1 MHDTRYQRAKLCV
14 LFARIVGVAAFGKGE
29 PAIGAAGDPAT
40 LTASCTSVLIRGMGE
55 SSYNAAAAAVNAGI
69 HSMPHPMADSD
80 YTYTTN
86 DYHGTENGRRE
97 KQANRSRS
105 WTKLDEAY
113 EKMNVLFLSGRY
125 GGVPDPMPL
134 TNPKRD
140 AACRCVLSRC
150 WLVAS
155 TGRQMNTPGLSI
167 DSAYQYLGNANM
179 RTITDGVFKG
189 WPVNQELGCIG
200 PFPDNVG
207 KRDGWMEEEK
217 HKRRR
222 DHEDKFAK

>member
-1 MHDTRYQRAKLCV
+1 
-14 LFARIVGVAAFGKGE
+14 
-29 PAIGAAGDPAT
+29 
-40 LTASCTSVLIRGMGE
+40 
-55 SSYNAAAAAVNAGI
+55 
-69 HSMPHPMADSD
+69 
-80 YTYTTN
+80 
-86 DYHGTENGRRE
+86 
-97 KQANRSRS
+97 
-105 WTKLDEAY
+105 
-113 EKMNVLFLSGRY
+113 MNVVFLSGRY

-140 AACRCVLSRC
+140 AACRCVVARGWPNRTPCSLMCNTGKLSRC

-189 WPVNQELGCIG
+189 WPVNQELGSIGPLG
-200 PFPDNVG
+200 PFPGNVG

-217 HKRRR
+217 HQRRR